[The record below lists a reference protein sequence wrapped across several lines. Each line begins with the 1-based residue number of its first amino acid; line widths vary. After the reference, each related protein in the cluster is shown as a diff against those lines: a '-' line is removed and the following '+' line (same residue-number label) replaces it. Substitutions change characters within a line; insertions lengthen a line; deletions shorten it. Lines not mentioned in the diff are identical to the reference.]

1 VRLWPHSDDDG
12 GPATGL
18 PTNQHACLYF
28 ILSAAISD
36 QDEQY
41 KKEDPRMII
50 GNLQR
55 LDMAML
61 PAPLLQLLSREECS
75 HQNLLN
81 KDDGKYDIID
91 DAVFYLISSPVTA
104 DESNIKSEFHEQYL
118 DIQILLTG
126 QEIIATSAT
135 ISTPHDYQQSKPD
148 LIFVENDEITTRV
161 MLEAGDFAI
170 FYPGEVHRPTCQ
182 IDAPDRIKK
191 AVFKISKTWLA
202 SH

>member
-1 VRLWPHSDDDG
+1 
-12 GPATGL
+12 
-18 PTNQHACLYF
+18 
-28 ILSAAISD
+28 
-36 QDEQY
+36 
-41 KKEDPRMII
+41 MIT

-81 KDDGKYDIID
+81 KADGKYDIID
-91 DAVFYLISSPVTA
+91 NAVFYLISSLVTA
-104 DESNIKSEFHEQYL
+104 DEGRVKSEFHEQYL
-118 DIQILLTG
+118 DIQVLLTG

-135 ISTPHDYQQSKPD
+135 ISAPHDYQESKPD
-148 LIFVENDEITTRV
+148 LIFVENDEITTRI

-191 AVFKISKTWLA
+191 AVFKVSKSWLA
-202 SH
+202 NH